1 MLTHSR
7 QAVDLSK
14 YPELIVIYLGMRVH
28 SLRGMLTL
36 MKLGPRIAKSVAA
49 KPDGLLLHE
58 DIYYGFLPPHI
69 GMRQYW
75 RDYGSLEQW
84 TRALPHLQWWKDF
97 TKNPGGVGFWHE
109 TYSIRG
115 GFEAIYGNML
125 ETPAGLQVFAPV
137 LEAKGSMF
145 SARRRLKVEGEGAAS
160 PLEERDLYNS
170 K

>member
-7 QAVDLSK
+7 QTVDLSK

-28 SLRGMLTL
+28 SLAGFFTL
-36 MKLGPRIAKSVAA
+36 MKLGPQVEKSVAA

-58 DIYYGFLPPHI
+58 NVYFGFFPPHI

-75 RDYGSLEQW
+75 RDYASLEKW

-115 GFEAIYGNML
+115 GFEAIYGNMP

-145 SARRRLKVEGEGAAS
+145 SARRRLKVEGEGVAS